1 MTTIIDHAINIPAPT
16 QIVWAL
22 ISNPEH
28 FPRWQ
33 SDCQRVAFLTTQR
46 RGKNTRLRCM
56 GDSGKEY
63 VMEISAWYEGLGY
76 EYKIIDGGPYE
87 TNQGRL
93 RLQEIAEG
101 TVVQWTFSYSMA
113 GVLGSLRN
121 MGVRRS
127 AENQVIDSLRNLYRF
142 VRDSAGENN
151 IKVVKSMM
159 QDAPDVDQ
167 RATYTP
173 RHPSQY
179 NEDKLRQTGSTA
191 RPVPVQRTSVRPII
205 DEPLPADDDTQRNR
219 PVTPAAS
226 SPVEMPPVRPT
237 GTQPPVAPNYSRPIN
252 APEPRPA
259 TSPTRP
265 PVDPQ
270 PPTILT
276 RPTADPRPPTETRRD
291 YSTTIPPVP
300 QPQQPAPTY
309 KPEVRPAAYSPTEQ
323 YSSPSTETTERP
335 DLPPVDTPR
344 PPTPP
349 APLPRVDVNPMT
361 TPPPVGMRPPAPPTN
376 TTMPP
381 TIAARPSTT
390 SMPPV
395 TSDTGPLTP
404 RQEPPAAP
412 PREKASITDTGRM
425 SVFELFGL
433 PKPSETQQMKA
444 VDLSLPKDVAAAT
457 SPRVER
463 VEPVSGPVLP
473 PEPPVMGD
481 DTNAARAAFQAGMPQ
496 TGDVTPEPE
505 VRQGWRALHRRQMLA
520 LRRPIKPQ

>member
-22 ISNPEH
+22 ISNPEQ

-76 EYKIIDGGPYE
+76 EYKIVDGGPYE

-101 TVVQWTFSYSMA
+101 TVVQWTFTYSMA

-127 AENQVIDSLRNLYRF
+127 AENQVVDSLRNLYRF

-173 RHPSQY
+173 RHPTQY
-179 NEDKLRQTGSTA
+179 NEEKLRQTGSTA
-191 RPVPVQRTSVRPII
+191 RPVPVQRTSMRPII

-219 PVTPAAS
+219 PVTPAAR
-226 SPVEMPPVRPT
+226 VEVPPVRPT
-237 GTQPPVAPNYSRPIN
+237 GSQPTVAPNVSYNRPIN
-252 APEPRPA
+252 APEPPTVRPA
-259 TSPTRP
+259 TSPSRP
-265 PVDPQ
+265 V
-270 PPTILT
+270 
-276 RPTADPRPPTETRRD
+276 ADPSRPPTEPHRD

-300 QPQQPAPTY
+300 QTHQPAPTY
-309 KPEVRPAAYSPTEQ
+309 KTEVRPAPTLPTEQ
-323 YSSPSTETTERP
+323 RPVPSNAEPTQRSVERSAERLP
-335 DLPPVDTPR
+335 DAR
-344 PPTPP
+344 KTPP
-349 APLPRVDVNPMT
+349 PSAPAARIDVNPMT
-361 TPPPVGMRPPAPPTN
+361 TPPPVGMKPAAPPATG
-376 TTMPP
+376 TTLPP
-381 TIAARPSTT
+381 TIPARPSTT
-390 SMPPV
+390 SLPPV
-395 TSDTGPLTP
+395 P
-404 RQEPPAAP
+404 
-412 PREKASITDTGRM
+412 EKAPVTTDTGRM

-444 VDLSLPKDVAAAT
+444 VDLSLPPDVVSAT
-457 SPRVER
+457 SPRTA
-463 VEPVSGPVLP
+463 PVSTP
-473 PEPPVMGD
+473 PRPTPDVPPAETKMSE
-481 DTNAARAAFQAGMPQ
+481 DTNAARAVFQQGIPQ
-496 TGDVTPEPE
+496 TGDLTPEPD

>member
-22 ISNPEH
+22 ISNPEQ

-33 SDCQRVAFLTTQR
+33 NDCQRVAFLTTQR

-76 EYKIIDGGPYE
+76 EYKIVDGGPYE

-101 TVVQWTFSYSMA
+101 TVVQWTFTYSMA
-113 GVLGSLRN
+113 GVLSSLRN

-127 AENQVIDSLRNLYRF
+127 AENQVVDSLRNLYRF

-173 RHPSQY
+173 RHPTQY
-179 NEDKLRQTGSTA
+179 NEEKLRQTGTTA
-191 RPVPVQRTSVRPII
+191 RPVPVQRTSMRPII

-219 PVTPAAS
+219 PVTPAAR
-226 SPVEMPPVRPT
+226 VEVPPVRPT
-237 GTQPPVAPNYSRPIN
+237 GSQPPVIPNVSYTRPIN
-252 APEPRPA
+252 APEPEPPNARPL
-259 TSPTRP
+259 TSPS
-265 PVDPQ
+265 
-270 PPTILT
+270 
-276 RPTADPRPPTETRRD
+276 RPPTEPRRD

-300 QPQQPAPTY
+300 QTHQPAPTY
-309 KPEVRPAAYSPTEQ
+309 KTEVRPASAAPTEQ
-323 YSSPSTETTERP
+323 RPVPSNAEPTQGTVERP
-335 DLPPVDTPR
+335 AESLPDAR
-344 PPTPP
+344 KTPP
-349 APLPRVDVNPMT
+349 PSAPAAYIDVNPMT
-361 TPPPVGMRPPAPPTN
+361 TPPPVGMKPATPATG
-376 TTMPP
+376 TTLPP
-381 TIAARPSTT
+381 TIPARPSTT
-390 SMPPV
+390 SLPPV
-395 TSDTGPLTP
+395 PEKTP
-404 RQEPPAAP
+404 VT
-412 PREKASITDTGRM
+412 TDTGRM

-433 PKPSETQQMKA
+433 PKPSETQPMKA
-444 VDLSLPKDVAAAT
+444 IDLPPAVRPDAPSST
-457 SPRVER
+457 TPRVD
-463 VEPVSGPVLP
+463 PVSIPMTSGPDVP
-473 PEPPVMGD
+473 PADIKMSE
-481 DTNAARAAFQAGMPQ
+481 DTNAARAVFQQGMPQ
-496 TGDVTPEPE
+496 TGDLTPEPD